1 MGLKTIVKVGN
12 ITNLSD
18 ARYCAGM
25 GVNLAGFP
33 IDQNHPN
40 FITKEIF
47 TEISKWISGVDIV
60 GEVIDDIPGDLDVE
74 LVQFSNPALVQVA
87 ELRGLNYIFSI
98 DLMEYSGLS
107 SIPSGLKPEYY
118 LLENV
123 DHIQIELLEE
133 IIDHLNAGVLVG
145 YNISPENADL
155 YLNTSA
161 VGIALLGSD
170 EDKPGYKDY
179 DSLADI
185 LECLEE

>member
-60 GEVIDDIPGDLDVE
+60 GEVIDDIPEDFDVD
-74 LVQFSNPALVQVA
+74 LVQFSNPALVHVA
-87 ELRGLNYIFSI
+87 ELRGLNYIFSM
-98 DLMEYSGLS
+98 DLKEYSALS
-107 SIPSGLKPEYY
+107 SLPSGLNPAYY

-123 DHIQIELLEE
+123 DHIQIELLEG

-145 YNISPENADL
+145 HNISPENADM
-155 YLNTSA
+155 YLKTGASG
-161 VGIALLGSD
+161 VALLGST
-170 EDKPGYKDY
+170 EDKPGFKDY

-185 LECLEE
+185 LEYLEE